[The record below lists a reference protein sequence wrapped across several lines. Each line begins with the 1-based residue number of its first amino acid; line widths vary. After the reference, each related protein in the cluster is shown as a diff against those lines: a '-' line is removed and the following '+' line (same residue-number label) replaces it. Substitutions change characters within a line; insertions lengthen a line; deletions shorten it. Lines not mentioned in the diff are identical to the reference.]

1 MSNWKTYKIS
11 ELISEGVIEKP
22 LDGNHG
28 NIHPKSSDY
37 VVSGIPFVMA
47 TDIVDGR
54 VDLNG
59 CKFISNEL
67 AKTLKKGFAKEGDIL
82 LTHKASIGRTSI
94 VPSIKSEFVVL
105 TPQVTYYRVKDKTK
119 LDNIYL
125 KYYFSSNEFQ
135 EQLNNFA
142 SAGSTRAYIGITD
155 QQQLSIK
162 IPEDIHIQRRIAEI
176 LSALDDKIELN
187 RRMNQTLE
195 QMAQTLFRQYF
206 VDGIDEENLSEGW
219 KIGKLGD
226 VSKNIRKTINP
237 KQLQEECKYVGLEH
251 IPRKSIALTDWSTSV
266 GVESQKYRFEQNHI
280 LFGKLRPYFHKV
292 ILAPFEGI
300 CSTDILVIEP
310 LKDYML
316 AFCLLHYSSEEVVQY
331 SNQLSHG
338 TRMPRADWK
347 GLSDYE
353 IAIPPKELFI
363 HFNNLILPSL
373 LKIKANLEEIQTL
386 TQLRDTLLPKL
397 MSGEIDV
404 MQTQPSALYEPVL
417 S

>member
-1 MSNWKTYKIS
+1 MTILKI
-11 ELISEGVIEKP
+11 G
-22 LDGNHG
+22 
-28 NIHPKSSDY
+28 
-37 VVSGIPFVMA
+37 
-47 TDIVDGR
+47 GR
-54 VDLNG
+54 
-59 CKFISNEL
+59 
-67 AKTLKKGFAKEGDIL
+67 
-82 LTHKASIGRTSI
+82 IG
-94 VPSIKSEFVVL
+94 
-105 TPQVTYYRVKDKTK
+105 
-119 LDNIYL
+119 
-125 KYYFSSNEFQ
+125 
-135 EQLNNFA
+135 
-142 SAGSTRAYIGITD
+142 
-155 QQQLSIK
+155 
-162 IPEDIHIQRRIAEI
+162 EI
-176 LSALDDKIELN
+176 LKSIDDKIELN

-206 VDGIDEENLSEGW
+206 VDGIDEENLPEGW
-219 KIGKLGD
+219 KIGKLSD
-226 VSKNIRKTINP
+226 VSKNVRMTANP
-237 KQLQEECKYVGLEH
+237 KDLQEECKYVGLEH
-251 IPRKSIALTDWSTSV
+251 IPRKSIALTDWSTSA

-347 GLSDYE
+347 GLSGYE

-363 HFNNLILPSL
+363 KFNNLILPSL
-373 LKIKANLEEIQTL
+373 QKIKTDIEEIQTL

-404 MQTQPSALYEPVL
+404 MQTKPEELHEPVL